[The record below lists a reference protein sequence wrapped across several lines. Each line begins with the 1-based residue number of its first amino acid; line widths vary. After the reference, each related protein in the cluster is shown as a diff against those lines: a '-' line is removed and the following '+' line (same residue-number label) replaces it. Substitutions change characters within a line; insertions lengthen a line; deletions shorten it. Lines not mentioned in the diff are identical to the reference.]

1 MLPLSTVH
9 SFFYA
14 CFVLLR
20 LFEHF
25 PNAPVMD
32 ELATVGLNWTRTASA
47 PRYMPSK
54 EYQVH
59 EKESKA
65 VYVKNI

>member
-1 MLPLSTVH
+1 MLPVSTVH
-9 SFFYA
+9 SIFYA

-25 PNAPVMD
+25 PNAPVVD
-32 ELATVGLNWTRTASA
+32 ELATVGLNWAPTASA

-54 EYQVH
+54 ENQVH
-59 EKESKA
+59 K
-65 VYVKNI
+65 